1 MKKVMKFI
9 HITQRYINREFL
21 KDTQDDAKEYE
32 YISGTGCKSNPKDSF
47 KFVQKK
53 PVELSNYEIEMLT
66 IQS

>member
-9 HITQRYINREFL
+9 HYSEIYKREFL

-32 YISGTGCKSNPKDSF
+32 YIWNGCKSNPKDSF
-47 KFVQKK
+47 KFVERK